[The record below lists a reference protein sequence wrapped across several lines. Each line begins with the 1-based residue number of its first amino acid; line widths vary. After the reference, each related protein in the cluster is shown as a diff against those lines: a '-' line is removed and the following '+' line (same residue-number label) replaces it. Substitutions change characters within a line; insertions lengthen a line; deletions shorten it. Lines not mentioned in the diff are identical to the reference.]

1 MVRPW
6 EGGKRGT
13 SERKRRSDGYKR
25 EGGREGG
32 KVWRTAMWRKEGDM
46 DQNWEGRGRRGGIYI
61 KRGGRIK
68 DSDRGKGG

>member
-25 EGGREGG
+25 EGGRKGVEDSD
-32 KVWRTAMWRKEGDM
+32 VEERDM
-46 DQNWEGRGRRGGIYI
+46 DQNWKGRGRRGGIYI
-61 KRGGRIK
+61 KKGGRIK
-68 DSDRGKGG
+68 DSDRGKRG

>member
-25 EGGREGG
+25 EGGRKGVEDSD
-32 KVWRTAMWRKEGDM
+32 VEERDM

-61 KRGGRIK
+61 KKGGRIK
-68 DSDRGKGG
+68 DSDRGKRG